1 MRKIVVIIVLLAAIF
16 LPKELFAWGTTG
28 HRVIA
33 EIADKNIKS
42 KTCKKIDKLLDGYP
56 MAYWAN
62 WADFIK
68 SDTTD
73 VFKHTHVWHFVNAPG
88 GLDKQ
93 AYIDFIKSTPQENV
107 YSEIPKLE
115 AIIMNKQSTE
125 DQKRIALYF
134 LIHLVGDAHQPM
146 HMGREEDLGGNKIS
160 VTWFRSP
167 TNIHSVW
174 DTRIVENENYS
185 YTEYADILNSISK
198 EKKQAMQA
206 GTLEDWMYDTYL
218 FANDIYANV
227 YNGIELS
234 YGYSYRYKYKMEE
247 QLQKG
252 GLRLA
257 VILDRIFK

>member
-1 MRKIVVIIVLLAAIF
+1 MRKIIVIAIVMVAF
-16 LPKELFAWGTTG
+16 LVPVKILAWGMTG

-42 KTCKKIDKLLDGYP
+42 KTRKQIDKLLDGYP

-73 VFKHTHVWHFVNAPG
+73 VFKHTHIWHFVNAPG

-93 AYIDFIKSTPQENV
+93 AYIEFIKNTPQENV
-107 YSEIPKLE
+107 YSEIPKLQ
-115 AIIMNKQSTE
+115 AIIMNRQSTD

-134 LIHLVGDAHQPM
+134 LVHLVGDAHQPM

-167 TNIHSVW
+167 GNIHSVW
-174 DTRIVENENYS
+174 DSRIVDNEKYS
-185 YTEYADILNSISK
+185 YTEYATILNSISK
-198 EKKQAMQA
+198 EKKRAMQG

-218 FANDIYANV
+218 VANDVYANV
-227 YNGIELS
+227 QNGSELS
-234 YGYSYRYKYKMEE
+234 YGYVYRYKYIMEQ

-257 VILDRIFK
+257 VVLDRIFK

>member
-1 MRKIVVIIVLLAAIF
+1 MKRIILGIALIITFLLPNELLA
-16 LPKELFAWGTTG
+16 WGMTG

-42 KTCKKIDKLLDGYP
+42 STRKKINKLLDGYP

-68 SDTTD
+68 SDTTGIWN
-73 VFKHTHVWHFVNAPG
+73 HTHVWHFVNAPG

-93 AYIDFIKSTPQENV
+93 AYIDFIKKIPQQNV

-115 AIIMNKQSTE
+115 AIIMNKKYTD
-125 DQKRIALYF
+125 DQKQIALYF

-167 TNIHSVW
+167 ANIHSVW
-174 DTRIVENENYS
+174 DSRIVDNEKYS

-198 EKKQAMQA
+198 DKKRMMQA
-206 GTLEDWMYDTYL
+206 GTLEDWMHDTYIL
-218 FANDIYANV
+218 ANEIYADV
-227 YNGIELS
+227 AIQSELS
-234 YGYSYRYKYKMEE
+234 YQYSYKYKYKMEE

-257 VILDRIFK
+257 VILDKIFK

>member
-1 MRKIVVIIVLLAAIF
+1 MRKIVIIIVLLSAIL
-16 LPKELFAWGTTG
+16 LPKELFAWGMTG

-42 KTCKKIDKLLDGYP
+42 KTRKKIDKLLDGYP

-62 WADFIK
+62 WGDFIK
-68 SDTTD
+68 SDTTGVWD
-73 VFKHTHVWHFVNAPG
+73 HTHIWHFVNAPG

-93 AYIDFIKSTPQENV
+93 AYIDFIKNTPQENV

-115 AIIMNKQSTE
+115 AIIQNKQSTD

-160 VTWFRSP
+160 VTWFRAP
-167 TNIHSVW
+167 GNIHSVW
-174 DTRIVENENYS
+174 DSRIVDNEKYS
-185 YTEYADILNSISK
+185 YTEYANILNSISK
-198 EKKQAMQA
+198 EKKQDMQA
-206 GTLEDWMYDTYL
+206 GMLEDWMYDTYL
-218 FANDIYANV
+218 MANDVYAGIE
-227 YNGIELS
+227 NGSELS
-234 YGYSYRYKYKMEE
+234 YKYVYQYKYKMEE
-247 QLQKG
+247 QLQKA

-257 VILDRIFK
+257 VILDRVF